1 MEPFLKTYQ
10 TDNPMFPYLY
20 FDLKDI
26 IKQLLELIVESNVID
41 ACRSGRELKIIV
53 GSNYR
58 KYWPYLEKIAT
69 ETFVIFSS
77 CMGP

>member
-1 MEPFLKTYQ
+1 MAPDLPLILLIPYKLGPSPDVKKLFL
-10 TDNPMFPYLY
+10 
-20 FDLKDI
+20 
-26 IKQLLELIVESNVID
+26 QLSEWGDELLSTQ
-41 ACRSGRELKIIV
+41 KIIIFPGKPLV